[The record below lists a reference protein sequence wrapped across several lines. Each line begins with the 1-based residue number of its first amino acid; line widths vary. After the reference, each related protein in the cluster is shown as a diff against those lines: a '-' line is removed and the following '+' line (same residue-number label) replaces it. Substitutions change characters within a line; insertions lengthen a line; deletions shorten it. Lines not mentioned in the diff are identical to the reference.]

1 MAALATVANHC
12 FSCRW
17 PHIAFARFYTSNRG
31 CRPSSSGTVPMEAN
45 NSANLLVIEGVNAL
59 YMPGLLSYEKET
71 KQNSEWCKFGR
82 TSVKAPITADTAL
95 LELLQRQNFLLFLLN
110 ASLLYMLHKGREI
123 IATLWWSDLI
133 ISACHFHL
141 VANHNCYFMY
151 NTGGHFQLGGK
162 RYSRICRPSFHL
174 VMSQVVSNTLFGEW
188 KSKVTHFRWRSA
200 SHTSLSCVNLRSIT
214 DSIKHSTGSYKT

>member
-1 MAALATVANHC
+1 
-12 FSCRW
+12 
-17 PHIAFARFYTSNRG
+17 
-31 CRPSSSGTVPMEAN
+31 MEAN
-45 NSANLLVIEGVNAL
+45 SSANPLVIEAVNAL
-59 YMPGLLSYEKET
+59 YMPGLLSYEKQT

-110 ASLLYMLHKGREI
+110 VSLLYMLHKGREI
-123 IATLWWSDLI
+123 IATLWLSDLI

-141 VANHNCYFMY
+141 VANHKCYFVY

-174 VMSQVVSNTLFGEW
+174 VMSQVVSNTLFGESQ
-188 KSKVTHFRWRSA
+188 KSL
-200 SHTSLSCVNLRSIT
+200 TSVGDLPVILHCLVLTLGPLLSQI
-214 DSIKHSTGSYKT
+214 STVLVATKYNKLLYYFVVP